1 MEAREKE
8 MTVDEKA
15 LKVFRALLRRPR
27 TLKELE
33 IEAGIS
39 RRTVFRYLVLLKD
52 RGQNVERVGL
62 TRPTKYRIGK

>member
-1 MEAREKE
+1 M
-8 MTVDEKA
+8 MIDEKV
-15 LKVFRALLRRPR
+15 LKAFCGLLKQPR

-33 IEAGIS
+33 KWAGIS
-39 RRTVFRYLVLLKD
+39 RRTVFRYLALLKD